1 MRYIVIMPFQSA
13 FTLLIISGCVMTTGG
28 LIGSLNWL
36 LEGKRKRSIGHDS
49 FSHRLESRDRMIN
62 QVWGKE
68 KK

>member
-1 MRYIVIMPFQSA
+1 MAM
-13 FTLLIISGCVMTTGG
+13 GG
-28 LIGSLNWL
+28 LVGTFNWMA
-36 LEGKRKRSIGHDS
+36 EGKRKRSVALDH